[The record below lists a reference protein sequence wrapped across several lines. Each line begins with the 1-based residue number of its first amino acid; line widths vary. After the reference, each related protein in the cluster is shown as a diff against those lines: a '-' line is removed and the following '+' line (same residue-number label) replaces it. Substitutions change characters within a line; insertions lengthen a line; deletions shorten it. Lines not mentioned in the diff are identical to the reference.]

1 MNVQTS
7 EILSKPNVLPLLASR
22 DIPEEFSMELAVID
36 HTGDT
41 KLVWDRRNAAEVAAA
56 KATFDSLKAA
66 GYLAYSVSKAGE
78 KDEVIRAFDDKAEAI
93 IMSPP
98 FVGG

>member
-7 EILSKPNVLPLLASR
+7 EILAKPNVLPLLALR
-22 DIPEEFSMELAVID
+22 DIPEEFSMELAVLD

-41 KLVWDRRNAAEVAAA
+41 KLIWDRRNAVEVAAA
-56 KATFDSLKAA
+56 KATFDALKAA

-78 KDEVIRAFDDKAEAI
+78 KNEIIRAFDPEAESLVL
-93 IMSPP
+93 SPP
-98 FVGG
+98 LVGG